1 MTDTMEFK
9 TTTQSMY
16 DDPKPPEGDGWMLGG
31 SAALPQLTAVR
42 ISPTPSVFMYW
53 QRPKPHVTR
62 VCGRCNAMAFL
73 PNGSCVGC
81 GEEFTDG

>member
-16 DDPKPPEGDGWMLGG
+16 DKPKPPEGDGWMLGG

-53 QRPKPHVTR
+53 QRPKPKNVR
-62 VCGRCNAMAFL
+62 VCAGCKAVAFSADGRCI
-73 PNGSCVGC
+73 GC
-81 GEEFTDG
+81 REQHKG